1 MSERNLSVDE
11 ILKEAEEVLK
21 SLGVQSELA
30 KAEIKAVE
38 EPLEDEVKTFTP
50 KAEQEE
56 VKTFTPKAEQ
66 EEVKTFAIGA
76 DKKADSEVAPEKGET
91 FEKTMVAP
99 KVSDKT
105 RTVSVSQKTAVV
117 PDDLKK
123 QKSFF
128 KHNSNDVE
136 YNSTPP
142 QIIEKAATIRSKSRF
157 DKTSDLEEIPTI
169 LAVDELDKTKVML
182 SGGSRFEQPKEET
195 ALPEE
200 YGSMDQIKMLGF
212 DDEFEEV
219 PVIDEELAE
228 KQLEE
233 RRAEKVKK
241 FRLFAEEE
249 LEPDEKSVLNKIN
262 DGDYTDKSERPQTL
276 ENLFKRKASAQI
288 RASITA
294 FLGVFLL
301 ALTAFRDTKYMPSA
315 LSVSS
320 VYLIAAVV
328 LYLGIIITNIDIITN
343 GFNFKKGINAEFPIA
358 VASLFVMAHTI
369 ALFAMP
375 DLLADGVSIYPSA
388 ATLGLFLGQMGRRS
402 VLVRVIKNFE
412 FLTDGADKSVVE
424 DIVNDVDAAIISKNL
439 LEGEP
444 YLKYSVHTD
453 FPTSFLEISFA
464 QEPADK
470 MAKVLSPVMLGLNAL
485 LFVALGFINKDWG
498 FAANATMA
506 GILLSCPVVSLLATN
521 NTLVAISNALAEK
534 GAMVC
539 GYEGADYVH
548 NSNAL
553 VMEASDLFGPRSCDL
568 HGIKTFNGT
577 KIDDAILQTAAV
589 IIKTKSPL
597 AYVFDDVIVGK
608 NSILPE
614 VDSVIYEDKM
624 GTSAW
629 IYQKKILVGSRE
641 LLMRH
646 GVAVPKIEY
655 EEKYTRGG
663 KRRALYLAIAGKISA
678 MFIVSYSA
686 DAQLKKTLKRLEK
699 SGITVILKS
708 CDPFINE
715 ESIMDIFA
723 LPEGFVRV
731 MTASNGRIF
740 EKYSDMAVEKS
751 PAYAVHNSTAIG
763 FISTVLGADKL
774 VSAQKYISVLAS
786 FGCAIGFGM
795 AALLAF
801 IDGVS
806 HLGAM
811 NIIIFQAIWSAFV
824 LLLSGIRRN
833 GV

>member
-1 MSERNLSVDE
+1 MSEKNLSVEE
-11 ILKEAEEVLK
+11 ILKEAEAVLE
-21 SLGVQSELA
+21 SIGRQSEVA
-30 KAEIKAVE
+30 KEEIKSVE

-50 KAEQEE
+50 KMEQEE
-56 VKTFTPKAEQ
+56 IKTFSPKSEKAEEPYEQ
-66 EEVKTFAIGA
+66 
-76 DKKADSEVAPEKGET
+76 SAPEVS
-91 FEKTMVAP
+91 EKTMVAP
-99 KVSDKT
+99 GVSDKT
-105 RTVSVSQKTAVV
+105 RTVRVSDKTAVV
-117 PDDLKK
+117 PADIKK

-136 YNSTPP
+136 YNPQPP

-182 SGGSRFEQPKEET
+182 SSENRYESPEEDN
-195 ALPEE
+195 ALPDE
-200 YGSMDQIKMLGF
+200 YGSVDQIKMIGF
-212 DDEFEEV
+212 DDEFEDV
-219 PVIDEELAE
+219 PIIDEALAE

-262 DGDYTDKSERPQTL
+262 DGDYTDKTERARTL

-288 RASITA
+288 RASVT
-294 FLGVFLL
+294 VFIGIVLL
-301 ALTAFRDTKYMPSA
+301 ALTVFKDTRYLPSF
-315 LSVSS
+315 LNVGSI
-320 VYLIAAVV
+320 YLITAVV
-328 LYLGIIITNIDIITN
+328 LYLGIILTNVNIITN
-343 GFNFKKGINAEFPIA
+343 GFNFKRGINSDFPIA
-358 VASLFVMAHTI
+358 AVSLFVLVHTVALI
-369 ALFAMP
+369 AFP
-375 DLLADGVSIYPSA
+375 DLMNDGAALYPSA
-388 ATLGLFLGQMGRRS
+388 ATLGLFLAQMGRRS

-412 FLTDGADKSVVE
+412 FLTDGAEKSVVE
-424 DIVNDVDAAIISKNL
+424 DIVNDIDAAIISKNL

-470 MAKVLSPVMLGLNAL
+470 TARLLCPIMLGLNAVLFIL
-485 LFVALGFINKDWG
+485 LGLINKSWG
-498 FAANATMA
+498 FAFNATTA
-506 GILLSCPVVSLLATN
+506 GLLLSCPVISLLATN
-521 NTLVAISNALAEK
+521 NTLISISNALAER

-553 VMEASDLFGPRSCDL
+553 VMEASDLFGARSCDL

-597 AYVFDDVIVGK
+597 ADVFDDVIVGK

-614 VDSVIYEDKM
+614 VDSIIYEDKM

-629 IYQKKILVGSRE
+629 IYQKKVLVGSRD
-641 LLMRH
+641 LLVRH

-655 EEKYTRGG
+655 EEKYTRNG

-708 CDPFINE
+708 CDPFVNE
-715 ESIMDIFA
+715 ESIMDIFG

-731 MTASNGRIF
+731 MAASNGRIF
-740 EKYSDMAVEKS
+740 EKYSDIAVEKS

-763 FISTVLGADKL
+763 FISTVLGADRL
-774 VSAQKYISVLAS
+774 VNASKFISVLIA
-786 FGCAIGFGM
+786 FGCAIGFGVTAM
-795 AALLAF
+795 LAF
-801 IDGVS
+801 IDGIS

-824 LLLSGIRRN
+824 LLVSGTRRN

>member
-1 MSERNLSVDE
+1 MSERNLSVEE
-11 ILKEAEEVLK
+11 ILKEAEAVLE
-21 SLGVQSELA
+21 SIGRQSEVA
-30 KAEIKAVE
+30 KEEIKSVE

-50 KAEQEE
+50 KMEQEE
-56 VKTFTPKAEQ
+56 VKTFTPKAEAVPKES
-66 EEVKTFAIGA
+66 EEA
-76 DKKADSEVAPEKGET
+76 EKSPVS
-91 FEKTMVAP
+91 EKTMVAP
-99 KVSDKT
+99 SVSDKTINVKVSDKT
-105 RTVSVSQKTAVV
+105 AVV
-117 PDDLKK
+117 PSDLKK

-136 YNSTPP
+136 YKSTPP

-169 LAVDELDKTKVML
+169 LAVDELDKTRVML
-182 SGGSRFEQPKEET
+182 TGENRYEPPKEEK
-195 ALPEE
+195 ALPDE
-200 YGSMDQIKMLGF
+200 YGSVDQIKMIGF
-212 DDEFEEV
+212 DDEFEDI

-228 KQLEE
+228 KLLEE

-241 FRLFAEEE
+241 FRLFADEE
-249 LEPDEKSVLNKIN
+249 LEPDEKSELNKIN
-262 DGDYTDKSERPQTL
+262 EGDYTDKAERTQTL
-276 ENLFKRKASAQI
+276 ENLFRRKASVQI
-288 RASITA
+288 RASVTA
-294 FLGVFLL
+294 FIGIFLL
-301 ALTAFRDTKYMPSA
+301 LITLFKDTKYFPSF
-315 LSVSS
+315 LSVGS
-320 VYLIAAVV
+320 VSLITAAV
-328 LYLGIIITNIDIITN
+328 LYIAIIITNINIITN
-343 GFNFKKGINAEFPIA
+343 GLNFKKGINADFPVA
-358 VASLFVMAHTI
+358 VASLFILAHTI
-369 ALFAMP
+369 AIIALP
-375 DLLADGVSIYPSA
+375 DLLLEGAALYPSA
-388 ATLGLFLGQMGRRS
+388 ATLGLFLAQLGKRS
-402 VLVRVIKNFE
+402 VLVRIIKNFE

-424 DIVNDVDAAIISKNL
+424 DIVNDIDAAIISKNL

-470 MAKVLSPVMLGLNAL
+470 IAKVLSPLMLGLNAV
-485 LFVALGFINKDWG
+485 LFIAVGLINKSWN
-498 FAANATMA
+498 FAFNASAA
-506 GILLSCPVVSLLATN
+506 GVLLSCPVVSLLSTN
-521 NTLVAISNALAEK
+521 NTLIAISNALLEK

-539 GYEGADYVH
+539 GYEGAEYVH

-629 IYQKKILVGSRE
+629 IYQKKVLVGSRD
-641 LLMRH
+641 LLVRH

-655 EEKYTRGG
+655 EEKYTRNG

-715 ESIMDIFA
+715 ESLVDIFG

-731 MTASNGRIF
+731 MAASNARIF
-740 EKYSDMAVEKS
+740 EKYSGMAVEKS
-751 PAYAVHNSTAIG
+751 PAYAVHNSSAIG

-774 VSAQKYISVLAS
+774 VNTQKIISVLAA
-786 FGCAIGFGM
+786 FGCAIGFAI

-801 IDGVS
+801 INGIS

-811 NIIIFQAIWSAFV
+811 NIIIFQAIWSAFM
-824 LLLSGIRRN
+824 LLISGIRRN

>member
-1 MSERNLSVDE
+1 MSENNNLSVEE
-11 ILKEAEEVLK
+11 ILKEAEAVLA
-21 SLGVQSELA
+21 SIGRQSEVA
-30 KAEIKAVE
+30 KEEIKSIE
-38 EPLEDEVKTFTP
+38 EPIEDEVKTFTP
-50 KAEQEE
+50 KMEKEE

-66 EEVKTFAIGA
+66 EEVKTFSP
-76 DKKADSEVAPEKGET
+76 KAERAEASEAEKPPVN
-91 FEKTMVAP
+91 EKTMVAP
-99 KVSDKT
+99 RVSDKT
-105 RTVSVSQKTAVV
+105 RTVRVSEKTAVV
-117 PDDLKK
+117 PADLKK

-169 LAVDELDKTKVML
+169 LAVDELDKTKIMA
-182 SGGSRFEQPKEET
+182 SSENRYDPPKEET
-195 ALPEE
+195 ALPDE
-200 YGSMDQIKMLGF
+200 YGSIDQIKMIGF
-212 DDEFEEV
+212 DDDLDV
-219 PVIDEELAE
+219 PIIDEELAE
-228 KQLEE
+228 KLLEE

-249 LEPDEKSVLNKIN
+249 LEPDEKSELNKIN
-262 DGDYTDKSERPQTL
+262 EGDYTDKTERAQTL

-294 FLGVFLL
+294 FFGIFLL
-301 ALTAFRDTKYMPSA
+301 ALTVFKDTKYLPSF
-315 LSVSS
+315 LNVGS
-320 VYLIAAVV
+320 VYLITAVIF
-328 LYLGIIITNIDIITN
+328 YLAIIITNINVITN
-343 GFNFKKGINAEFPIA
+343 GFNFKKGINADLPVA
-358 VASLFVMAHTI
+358 AASLFIMLHTI
-369 ALFAMP
+369 AQIAVP
-375 DLLADGVSIYPSA
+375 DLLVDGAALYPSA
-388 ATLGLFLGQMGRRS
+388 ATLGLFLAQMGKRS
-402 VLVRVIKNFE
+402 VLVRIIKNFE

-470 MAKVLSPVMLGLNAL
+470 MAKVLTPVMLGLNAL
-485 LFVALGFINKDWG
+485 LFLLIGIINKSWG
-498 FAANATMA
+498 FAFNAAAA
-506 GILLSCPVVSLLATN
+506 GVLLSCPVVSLLATN
-521 NTLVAISNALAEK
+521 NTLIAISNALAEK

-589 IIKTKSPL
+589 VIKTKSPL

-629 IYQKKILVGSRE
+629 IYQKKVLVGSRD
-641 LLMRH
+641 LLIRH

-655 EEKYTRGG
+655 EEKYTRNG

-715 ESIMDIFA
+715 ESIMDIFG

-731 MTASNGRIF
+731 MAAANGRIF

-786 FGCAIGFGM
+786 FGCAIGFGV

-801 IDGVS
+801 IGGIS

-811 NIIIFQAIWSAFV
+811 NIILFQAIWSAFV
-824 LLLSGIRRN
+824 LLVSGIRKN

>member
-1 MSERNLSVDE
+1 MSERNLSVEE
-11 ILKEAEEVLK
+11 ILNEAEAVLA
-21 SLGVQSELA
+21 SIGRQSEVA
-30 KAEIKAVE
+30 KEEIKSID
-38 EPLEDEVKTFTP
+38 EPVEDESKTFTP
-50 KAEQEE
+50 KMEQEE
-56 VKTFTPKAEQ
+56 VKTFTPKMEQ
-66 EEVKTFAIGA
+66 EEVKPFTPGA
-76 DKKADSEVAPEKGET
+76 EKAEEDVKAAPEVS
-91 FEKTMVAP
+91 EKTMIAP
-99 KVSDKT
+99 RVSDKT
-105 RTVSVSQKTAVV
+105 RPVKISEKTAVV
-117 PDDLKK
+117 PADLKK

-142 QIIEKAATIRSKSRF
+142 QIIEKAATIKSKSRF

-182 SGGSRFEQPKEET
+182 SSENRYEQPKEEP
-195 ALPEE
+195 ALPDE
-200 YGSMDQIKMLGF
+200 YGSMDQIKMIGF
-212 DDEFEEV
+212 DDEFEDV
-219 PVIDEELAE
+219 PIIDEALAE
-228 KQLEE
+228 KLLEE

-249 LEPDEKSVLNKIN
+249 LEPSEKSELNKIN
-262 DGDYTDKSERPQTL
+262 EGDYTDKTERAQTL

-294 FLGVFLL
+294 FIGIFLL
-301 ALTAFRDTKYMPSA
+301 ALTVFKDTKYMPA
-315 LSVSS
+315 FLNVSS
-320 VYLIAAVV
+320 VYLIAAVI
-328 LYLGIIITNIDIITN
+328 LYLGIIITNINIITN
-343 GFNFKKGINAEFPIA
+343 GFNFKKGINADFPVAA
-358 VASLFVMAHTI
+358 VSLFAMAHTI
-369 ALFAMP
+369 ALIAVP
-375 DLLADGVSIYPSA
+375 DLLVDGAALYPSA
-388 ATLGLFLGQMGRRS
+388 ATLGLFLGQMGKRA
-402 VLVRVIKNFE
+402 VLVRIIKNFE

-439 LEGEP
+439 LDGEP

-470 MAKVLSPVMLGLNAL
+470 MAKIIAPVMFGLNAL
-485 LFVALGFINKDWG
+485 LFVLIGLINKSWG
-498 FAANATMA
+498 FAFNAAMA
-506 GILLSCPVVSLLATN
+506 GLLLSCPVCALLATN
-521 NTLVAISNALAEK
+521 NTLIAISNALADK

-553 VMEASDLFGPRSCDL
+553 VMEASDLFGARSCDL

-597 AYVFDDVIVGK
+597 AHVFDDVIVGK
-608 NSILPE
+608 KSILPE
-614 VDSVIYEDKM
+614 VDSIIYEDKM

-629 IYQKKILVGSRE
+629 IYQKKVLVGSRD
-641 LLMRH
+641 LLVRH

-655 EEKYTRGG
+655 EEKYTRNG

-678 MFIVSYSA
+678 MFIVSYSGEP
-686 DAQLKKTLKRLEK
+686 QLRRTLKRLEK
-699 SGITVILKS
+699 SGITVILRS
-708 CDPFINE
+708 CDPFVNE
-715 ESIMDIFA
+715 ESIMDIFG

-731 MTASNGRIF
+731 MAASNGRIF

-774 VSAQKYISVLAS
+774 VSAHKYISVLIS

-801 IDGVS
+801 INGLS

-811 NIIIFQAIWSAFV
+811 NIIIFQAIWGAFV
-824 LLLSGIRRN
+824 LLVSGIRRN